1 MTAHRSAATA
11 ARFNVRLSI
20 LLLVAIV
27 PTLTY
32 FGHWPVVAVD
42 IPGTD
47 FYIQL
52 PGSEGHPGGDDHGFG
67 ATAGSHSDAHEHAQH
82 CHGDTAT
89 CTDMPFTGASAF
101 ALMEESLAALGIA
114 GLLTLVAL
122 QAWRSEALASV
133 GPELQPPKS
142 LLSA

>member
-1 MTAHRSAATA
+1 MTAHRRATA
-11 ARFNVRLSI
+11 RPRLRPRLGL
-20 LLLVAIV
+20 LLLVAIL

-32 FGHWPVVAVD
+32 FGHWPVVTLD

-47 FYIQL
+47 LYLQL
-52 PGSEGHPGGDDHGFG
+52 PGSEGNIGGDDHGFG
-67 ATAGSHSDAHEHAQH
+67 ASAGSQRDAHEHAQH

-114 GLLTLVAL
+114 ALLTLVAL
-122 QAWRSEALASV
+122 QARRPGALASV
-133 GPELQPPKS
+133 APELQPPK
-142 LLSA
+142 LLLLA